1 MRSTIKNLALVMA
14 FSLVQSLSMA
24 QAKGDS
30 LPDHTGFLS
39 IGARGC
45 ISMFTTNK
53 QTFVGT
59 GAGGQFAIRIAPHFN
74 SHYFADWIVSNL
86 RNLAQ
91 RVDFH
96 SGFSMMPEVY
106 TPRVGKTHIALYPLA
121 GICIDYT
128 RLSITTGEN
137 VSGGPSAL
145 DRYSFAVQAGCGMTI
160 PVSRKLDFSL
170 EAHYM
175 VHIGNDVNV
184 NITGNQVALSR
195 ESGLNIDGHFLL
207 DISMDYKLFHLWRK
221 K

>member
-1 MRSTIKNLALVMA
+1 LALVLA

-30 LPDHTGFLS
+30 LPDYTGFLS

-45 ISMFTTNK
+45 FSMFTTNK

-59 GAGGQFAIRIAPHFN
+59 GAGGQFAIRIAPRFN

-106 TPRVGKTHIALYPLA
+106 APRVGKTHIILFPLA

-137 VSGGPSAL
+137 VSGGPTSL
-145 DRYSFAVQAGCGMTI
+145 DRYSFAVQAGCGVTI

-184 NITGNQVALSR
+184 DINGNQVTLSK
-195 ESGLNIDGHFLL
+195 ETGLNIDGHFLMA
-207 DISMDYKLFHLWRK
+207 ISMDFKLFHLWRK